1 VPPRRAHRQDVAGVR
16 DGGGDL
22 AAVAAGSIPARR
34 TRTDELPMIVAPSTS
49 RPKSRTARAT
59 GGAAAVGAAGAV
71 EDGMGRILGNGSPWE
86 KQIVTMETLTS
97 PMPATGGA
105 MRHVDPFALE
115 MLITVADLGGFTA
128 AADKLGRTQS
138 AVSTRIADL
147 EKDVGQKLLIRGARG
162 VTLTGPGE
170 KLVGH
175 ARRWLQQERLML
187 DDMVGLPAHGRV
199 RLGMPDD
206 YVDVFLR
213 PIVARFATEHPGVE
227 IEVRCDLSRQ
237 IEAEF
242 NAGRF
247 DLAVIT
253 RDHLKPTGELLRA
266 DTMVWAAARG
276 HRPELEVPLPLAL
289 FTEVCRL
296 RPRVLTAL
304 DLARV
309 PYRIAYVS
317 SHTAGVVSAVESG
330 FCVTV
335 LMEST
340 LPPSLRRIGPDS
352 GLPVLPP
359 AEVAMLTPL
368 RPEPAAARLAEA
380 FREAFMRH

>member
-1 VPPRRAHRQDVAGVR
+1 MNAEPV
-16 DGGGDL
+16 
-22 AAVAAGSIPARR
+22 
-34 TRTDELPMIVAPSTS
+34 
-49 RPKSRTARAT
+49 
-59 GGAAAVGAAGAV
+59 
-71 EDGMGRILGNGSPWE
+71 
-86 KQIVTMETLTS
+86 
-97 PMPATGGA
+97 

-147 EKDVGQKLLIRGARG
+147 EKDIGQRLLQRGARG
-162 VTLTGPGE
+162 VTLTAPGE
-170 KLVGH
+170 KLIGH

-187 DDMVGLPAHGRV
+187 DDMTGLPATGKV

-213 PIVARFATEHPGVE
+213 PIVARFAREHPGVE

-237 IEAEF
+237 IETEF

-247 DLAVIT
+247 DLAIFT

-266 DTMVWAAARG
+266 DNMIWAAAKS
-276 HRPELEVPLPLAL
+276 HRPELESPLPLAL
-289 FTEVCRL
+289 FSEICRL
-296 RPRVLTAL
+296 RPRVLAAL
-304 DLARV
+304 DQARIAHRV
-309 PYRIAYVS
+309 AYVS

-340 LPPSLRRIGPDS
+340 LPPSLRRIGPES
-352 GLPVLPP
+352 GLPPLPP
-359 AEVAMLTPL
+359 AEIAMLTPM
-368 RPEPAAARLAEA
+368 RSDPAATRLAEA
-380 FREAFMRH
+380 FREAFMRR

>member
-1 VPPRRAHRQDVAGVR
+1 
-16 DGGGDL
+16 
-22 AAVAAGSIPARR
+22 
-34 TRTDELPMIVAPSTS
+34 
-49 RPKSRTARAT
+49 
-59 GGAAAVGAAGAV
+59 
-71 EDGMGRILGNGSPWE
+71 
-86 KQIVTMETLTS
+86 
-97 PMPATGGA
+97 

-115 MLITVADLGGFTA
+115 MLITVADVGGFTA
-128 AADKLGRTQS
+128 AADRLGRTQS

-147 EKDVGQKLLIRGARG
+147 EKDIGQKLLVRGARG
-162 VTLTGPGE
+162 VTLTAPGE

-187 DDMVGLPAHGRV
+187 DDMIGLPAHGRV

-213 PIVARFATEHPGVE
+213 PIVARFAREHPGVE

-237 IEAEF
+237 IEAQF
-242 NAGRF
+242 NEGRF

-253 RDHLKPTGELLRA
+253 RDHLKPQGELLRA
-266 DTMVWAAARG
+266 DNMIWVAAKG
-276 HRPELEVPLPLAL
+276 HRPELENPLPLAL

-296 RPRVLTAL
+296 RPRVLGAL
-304 DLARV
+304 DQARI
-309 PYRIAYVS
+309 PHRIAYVS

-340 LPPSLRRIGPDS
+340 LPGNLRRIGPEA
-352 GLPVLPP
+352 GLPVLPQ
-359 AEVAMLTPL
+359 AEIAMLAPL

-380 FREAFMRH
+380 FREAFMRR